1 MMLISQNP
9 DEFADEQGCSAAD
22 FAQLRR
28 QLDDP
33 ASLDGRGRQRLM
45 ELARRL
51 ARVRAMGDKYLRVTF
66 SENSEHAIS
75 EVMHTVG
82 T

>member
-1 MMLISQNP
+1 MLISQNP
-9 DEFADEQGCSAAD
+9 GESANEQGGSAAD

-28 QLDDP
+28 QLGDP

-51 ARVRAMGDKYLRVTF
+51 ARVRAMGDEYLRVVF
-66 SENSEHAIS
+66 SKYSEHAMS
-75 EVMHTVG
+75 MVMHTAEA
-82 T
+82 

>member
-9 DEFADEQGCSAAD
+9 GEFTDEQGGSAVD

-28 QLDDP
+28 QVSDP
-33 ASLDGRGRQRLM
+33 ASLDERGRQRLM

-51 ARVRAMGDKYLRVTF
+51 ARVRVMGDEYLRVNF
-66 SENSEHAIS
+66 SQYAMPLVMETA
-75 EVMHTVG
+75 EV
-82 T
+82 